1 MAEGVVGSEGNVL
14 VGRLQDKHFNDDDG
28 GDDGDHNDDHNHN
41 IIIIIT
47 PEN

>member
-28 GDDGDHNDDHNHN
+28 DDGDHNDDHNHN